1 MQPSRRAL
9 LKSASTVGLAGIGV
23 TGTAGAQDA
32 EEDENEDGD
41 DRELTICST
50 TETTFN
56 FVVEVSGEIRR
67 GGEFRTDE
75 YDEVGPDYVEGQVWK
90 EKCDSYRFTGEI
102 ERLDR
107 QGPGEAEV
115 FVDGEPFRGP
125 SQGDDDE
132 SEGDTG
138 GEDTGR
144 LPKEVVVSSPDT
156 DEFLTYRFR
165 VTGDLEK
172 LEPNEDSSDAVDDV
186 IDLGDEGTRVEGGV
200 GSGDD
205 RFAFSGQLVREDVPP
220 GVELTVS
227 ER

>member
-1 MQPSRRAL
+1 MQPNRRTL
-9 LKSASTVGLAGIGV
+9 LKSASMVGLAGIGV
-23 TGTAGAQDA
+23 AGTASAQDA
-32 EEDENEDGD
+32 EGDENEDGEY
-41 DRELTICST
+41 RELTICST

-67 GGEFRTDE
+67 GGEFPTDE

-115 FVDGEPFRGP
+115 FVDGEPFAGT
-125 SQGDDDE
+125 SQ
-132 SEGDTG
+132 EGDG
-138 GEDTGR
+138 GEQEAGGEETRR

-156 DEFLTYRFR
+156 DEFLTYQFR

-186 IDLGDEGTRVEGGV
+186 IDLGEEGTRVEGGV

-205 RFAFSGQLVREDVPP
+205 RFAFSGELVREDVLPE
-220 GVELTVS
+220 VELTVS